1 MSGSRQ
7 YLKINILESGNV
19 QNESG
24 QKRKASALKTLAM
37 LNTVCFSRW
46 MGICRLL
53 MVVENLFLLS
63 PCFVVKRTCE
73 GKHWRA
79 E

>member
-1 MSGSRQ
+1 MVHGREPQMSGSRQ

-37 LNTVCFSRW
+37 LNTVF
-46 MGICRLL
+46 
-53 MVVENLFLLS
+53 F
-63 PCFVVKRTCE
+63 
-73 GKHWRA
+73 
-79 E
+79 